1 MKFIIFSIDNHR
13 EEFLFIIEYTKVENR
28 NILGELVKLSNLC
41 YIKDF
46 TFDFFEVKDNP
57 SIALS
62 KEGIYIYKY
71 ESFTDVMNRLNI
83 KLDVD
88 DTRYLKT
95 SSKDMFHIMLNKN
108 KSEIMVMVNN
118 KEGEYHELF
127 KKFFESRSKNGG

>member
-1 MKFIIFSIDNHR
+1 MKYIIFSIDNHR

-28 NILGELVKLSNLC
+28 NILGELIKLNNLC

-46 TFDFFEVKDNP
+46 DFDFFEVIEDP

-83 KLDVD
+83 KLKDTDIKDLKITNKDV
-88 DTRYLKT
+88 
-95 SSKDMFHIMLNKN
+95 FHIMLNKN
-108 KSEIMVMVNN
+108 RSEIMSIIHN
-118 KEGEYHELF
+118 KEGKYHEFL
-127 KKFFESRSKNGG
+127 KKLFESKKDK